1 MKIIHQNEKGNRT
14 FYLDQEKNYCVY
26 DIPDIVAVLPIL
38 PNGQVIL
45 VEQYRVPADARTI
58 ELVCGGIEKGETVEH
73 AAKREVEEEIGYKT
87 KELKKIGEYV
97 SCPGYTT
104 EKVHVFLAYIEEN
117 IGQKLEEH
125 EVENDL
131 QKIVVSIDE
140 ALTLC
145 QTRKIRPELELAL
158 LKLQQNAF

>member
-87 KELKKIGEYV
+87 KELKK
-97 SCPGYTT
+97 
-104 EKVHVFLAYIEEN
+104 LEN
-117 IGQKLEEH
+117 M
-125 EVENDL
+125 
-131 QKIVVSIDE
+131 
-140 ALTLC
+140 C
-145 QTRKIRPELELAL
+145 LAL
-158 LKLQQNAF
+158 VTQQKKFMSFWHILTKI

>member
-1 MKIIHQNEKGNRT
+1 M
-14 FYLDQEKNYCVY
+14 
-26 DIPDIVAVLPIL
+26 
-38 PNGQVIL
+38 
-45 VEQYRVPADARTI
+45 
-58 ELVCGGIEKGETVEH
+58 
-73 AAKREVEEEIGYKT
+73 
-87 KELKKIGEYV
+87 
-97 SCPGYTT
+97 
-104 EKVHVFLAYIEEN
+104 AYIDEN

-145 QTRKIRPELELAL
+145 QKRKIRPELELAL